1 MRIRQ
6 VRALKGGELLAE
18 SVLTE
23 EKEVLISKGTVL
35 KPEYL
40 DLLSFLGIDTVC
52 IEDPYKEFEQPH
64 QFMKQEE
71 FAVYVKRVQKILEN
85 FLSCAFI

>member
-23 EKEVLISKGTVL
+23 EKEILIAKGTVL

-40 DLLSFLGIDTVC
+40 DLLSFLGYDTVC
-52 IEDPYKEFEQPH
+52 IEDPYAEFEH
-64 QFMKQEE
+64 SNE
-71 FAVYVKRVQKILEN
+71 FVEKDKKKYYVNYVRKIL
-85 FLSCAFI
+85 